1 MEKNMRILFVDDDAD
16 DRMLFMEAV
25 KEVDENYECVTANDG
40 RQALELL
47 NNDVYSLPD
56 IIFLD
61 INMPRLSGKKCLSE
75 IKNNERLKHIPV
87 IIYTTSKDVEE
98 SKELKE
104 LGAYHFISKPRNA
117 EDIYFLVSIALEE
130 HLNFFKQE

>member
-1 MEKNMRILFVDDDAD
+1 MRILFVDDDAD

-25 KEVDENYECVTANDG
+25 KEVDESYECVTANDG
-40 RQALELL
+40 RQALDLL
-47 NNDVYSLPD
+47 NNVVQTLPD

-104 LGAYHFISKPRNA
+104 MGAYHFISKPSNA
-117 EDIYFLVSIALEE
+117 EDIYFLISIALEE
-130 HLNFFKQE
+130 HLNFLGRNK